1 MTTNTQNFS
10 LYIPRLFVSYT
21 ENAVK
26 NIFLELEIGLVSR
39 VDFVPIEFMRK
50 ETMQSAFVHF
60 NQIFDYSFLAQSIVH
75 HIAEL
80 KTGYR
85 IYPVIHSSEYWIL
98 APNLKP
104 IPETRLNIH
113 QVTENARLLQEKVDK
128 QAAIINEQQYFI
140 EKQSKEISR
149 IQDTIDH
156 LLPKIFGGPENDIHW
171 MHRIHNYMVT
181 GKFEDSEDQGW
192 ATFEKYD
199 SEKNDVENDSVP
211 DLISCTE
218 TDSNSMPGL
227 VSDSDTESDEERGW
241 DGYY

>member
-1 MTTNTQNFS
+1 LNYFNITHAIVYCSIYAYLKMTTTQNFS

-26 NIFLELEIGLVSR
+26 NIFLELGIGLVSR

-149 IQDTIDH
+149 IQDTIDY

-171 MHRIHNYMVT
+171 MHGIHNYMVT
-181 GKFEDSEDQGW
+181 EKFEDDE
-192 ATFEKYD
+192 EKDD
-199 SEKNDVENDSVP
+199 SMP

-227 VSDSDTESDEERGW
+227 VSESDTYSFD
-241 DGYY
+241 D